1 MLNAINISAM
11 IYSGQRIEGF
21 VCHKWLS
28 GAQGHF
34 YRDMKQWLE
43 EGKLKAEET
52 LYTGIEAWPEAFGSL
67 FSGAHT
73 GKAVLL
79 L

>member
-1 MLNAINISAM
+1 
-11 IYSGQRIEGF
+11 
-21 VCHKWLS
+21 
-28 GAQGHF
+28 
-34 YRDMKQWLE
+34 MKQWLE